1 MPNFVTTN
9 IDGLLYGCRKK
20 CSRSAEI
27 KIMVTTWGSIES
39 SSDRCGMFICRKTSA
54 GYNLTNLF
62 VGSEGTLGFITQ
74 ATIRLYGVPE
84 AVSL

>member
-39 SSDRCGMFICRKTSA
+39 SSDIDREC
-54 GYNLTNLF
+54 LF
-62 VGSEGTLGFITQ
+62 AERLQ
-74 ATIRLYGVPE
+74 RATI
-84 AVSL
+84 